1 MARVLISLPDDFL
14 AEIDAIAKQE
24 RRSRSELI
32 REALRAYMA
41 VGGKSSGGA
50 STAIDSR
57 KALDEIQRI
66 RRDAQPSAGETSEA
80 WLAAR
85 RNRHG

>member
-14 AEIDAIAKQE
+14 ADVDAFAERE

-41 VGGKSSGGA
+41 SAGGPPRAAGQADARKS
-50 STAIDSR
+50 
-57 KALDEIQRI
+57 LDDIQRM
-66 RRDAQPSAGETSEA
+66 RRDAVTADGPTSEA
-80 WLAAR
+80 WLKALRER
-85 RNRHG
+85 RG

>member
-14 AEIDAIAKQE
+14 ADVDAVAARE
-24 RRSRSELI
+24 HRSRSELI

-41 VGGKSSGGA
+41 GGEPVKRASSPDA
-50 STAIDSR
+50 QR
-57 KALDEIQRI
+57 ALDEIQKL
-66 RRDAQPSAGETSEA
+66 RRDAQPAAGATSEA
-80 WLAAR
+80 WLSAR

>member
-14 AEIDAIAKQE
+14 AQVDAVAARE
-24 RRSRSELI
+24 HRSRSELI
-32 REALRAYMA
+32 REALRAYM
-41 VGGKSSGGA
+41 GGA
-50 STAIDSR
+50 EPVRRGPSSDAQ
-57 KALDEIQRI
+57 KALDEIQKL
-66 RRDAQPSAGETSEA
+66 RRDAQPAAGATSEA

>member
-14 AEIDAIAKQE
+14 AEVDAIAKQE

-41 VGGKSSGGA
+41 VGGKSAGGPV
-50 STAIDSR
+50 IDSR
-57 KALDEIQRI
+57 KALEEIQRL
-66 RRDAQPSAGETSEA
+66 RRDAQPSAGETSDA
-80 WLAAR
+80 WLEAR